1 MTIIWCMVPEK
12 WSVDEQNFL
21 SFWTIFCTFTPLTTW
36 KIKLLKKMKKLLGD
50 IITLHLYTI
59 SDNHMMYGSGD
70 MELWS
75 LMDRIFCHCG
85 PFFCLFTLLTTQNI
99 KILKNLKKTPGGI
112 IILHKCAKNHDHML
126 YCCWDKDLIVIFH
139 FGLGL
144 ALLPNSPINEN

>member
-1 MTIIWCMVPEK
+1 MMYGSWEMECWWTEFFVILDHFLHFYPPNNLKNQTFEK
-12 WSVDEQNFL
+12 NEKAAWRYYHFAPVYHKWQSYDVWFQRYGVMEFDGQNFL
-21 SFWTIFCTFTPLTTW
+21 SLWTI
-36 KIKLLKKMKKLLGD
+36 
-50 IITLHLYTI
+50 
-59 SDNHMMYGSGD
+59 
-70 MELWS
+70 
-75 LMDRIFCHCG
+75 
-85 PFFCLFTLLTTQNI
+85 FFCLFTLLTTQNI